1 MVGRLHTFPQLLL
14 MAFTTVPG
22 STLLQNRWRA
32 RRRRPAAVQKRLLR
46 QRLVCCVAQAQADV
60 LLSRLHL
67 CLPGW
72 RAAEGRRRRAEQ
84 QFDWQEAARARGLA
98 WDARGT
104 DSSDFDEPQ
113 GAHRHH

>member
-1 MVGRLHTFPQLLL
+1 MSIIESSLVLWRLVARAKQSALIGGNGRLAH
-14 MAFTTVPG
+14 
-22 STLLQNRWRA
+22 
-32 RRRRPAAVQKRLLR
+32 
-46 QRLVCCVAQAQADV
+46 
-60 LLSRLHL
+60 LHL

-84 QFDWQEAARARGLA
+84 QFEWQEAARARGLE

-104 DSSDFDEPQ
+104 DTSDFDEPQ

>member
-1 MVGRLHTFPQLLL
+1 MPFYDVKGIRSD
-14 MAFTTVPG
+14 
-22 STLLQNRWRA
+22 STHSNYNGA
-32 RRRRPAAVQKRLLR
+32 PVTGVAKKEG